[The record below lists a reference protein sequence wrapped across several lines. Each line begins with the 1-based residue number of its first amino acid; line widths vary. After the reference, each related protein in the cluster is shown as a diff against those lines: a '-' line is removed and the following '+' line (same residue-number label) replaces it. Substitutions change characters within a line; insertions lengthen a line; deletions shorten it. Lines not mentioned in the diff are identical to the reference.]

1 MWEKYYTFEN
11 LWEKISHFWKLVRKI
26 LHFWKLVRK
35 NITLLHTVWKN
46 FSASASWVKSSSLY
60 CLILDR
66 FRSLCVWGGLLKQNQ
81 SQLLFSQSLFTL
93 ISNLQSW
100 HLISEDRKEEKQ
112 RNSENTVGV
121 FTRCPQHRLHWC
133 NHNMMLTRFLCVRY
147 KIGGFTRLADITTL

>member
-1 MWEKYYTFEN
+1 MSV
-11 LWEKISHFWKLVRKI
+11 IVI
-26 LHFWKLVRK
+26 
-35 NITLLHTVWKN
+35 
-46 FSASASWVKSSSLY
+46 SSSQILPDLGQVPFLM
-60 CLILDR
+60 CL
-66 FRSLCVWGGLLKQNQ
+66 GGLLKLNQ

-147 KIGGFTRLADITTL
+147 KIGGFTRLADITTLYLYNLTTLQHYNILIFDGFPH